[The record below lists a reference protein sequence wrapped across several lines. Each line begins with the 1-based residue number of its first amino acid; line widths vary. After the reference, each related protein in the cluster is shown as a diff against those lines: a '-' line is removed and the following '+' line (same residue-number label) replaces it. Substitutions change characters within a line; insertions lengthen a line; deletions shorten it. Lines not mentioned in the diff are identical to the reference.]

1 MERHLPSVDLGTAQQ
16 RMLPPGPARGSPLLR
31 SPDGSLWAPEV
42 DGVIE
47 MGKTPRKYK
56 GARTP
61 QSLKEVRAS
70 ARRGAVQQPKRTEA
84 KSRVTSAVAILTGKK
99 TGDATAAVS
108 AAASAL
114 DRAAKSGAIH
124 KNAAARRKSRLA
136 KKAAAAKASPTGTTT
151 AIVVKKAKKKAAI
164 SGAKR
169 AAATKAAAA
178 KAVEA
183 KALAAKP
190 AAKKPAAK
198 KAPAKKSAKSE

>member
-1 MERHLPSVDLGTAQQ
+1 
-16 RMLPPGPARGSPLLR
+16 
-31 SPDGSLWAPEV
+31 
-42 DGVIE
+42 

-124 KNAAARRKSRLA
+124 KNAAARRKSR
-136 KKAAAAKASPTGTTT
+136 AAKA
-151 AIVVKKAKKKAAI
+151 ANKVLNAA
-164 SGAKR
+164 S
-169 AAATKAAAA
+169 
-178 KAVEA
+178 
-183 KALAAKP
+183 
-190 AAKKPAAK
+190 
-198 KAPAKKSAKSE
+198 

>member
-1 MERHLPSVDLGTAQQ
+1 
-16 RMLPPGPARGSPLLR
+16 
-31 SPDGSLWAPEV
+31 
-42 DGVIE
+42 

-70 ARRGAVQQPKRTEA
+70 ARRGAVQQPKRTQA
-84 KSRVTSAVAILTGKK
+84 KSLVASAVAILTGQKP
-99 TGDATAAVS
+99 GDAATAVS
-108 AAASAL
+108 KATSAL

-136 KKAAAAKASPTGTTT
+136 KKAAAAKASPTGTTE
-151 AIVVKKAKKKAAI
+151 AIIVKKAKKKSAI

-178 KAVEA
+178 KATEA
-183 KALAAKP
+183 KALAEKP
-190 AAKKPAAK
+190 ATKKPAAK
-198 KAPAKKSAKSE
+198 KSTTKKGAKAK